1 MYFKKN
7 YIIILPD
14 KYFTILVMGEQIIMV
29 SLNKNSYLQSNLH
42 NNISLMEWL
51 IEIAEEKIIE
61 HRLLKKEFN
70 SHEEF
75 IVFTIIWM
83 RVFKTM
89 FKKLKKDSISN
100 FRMQKNIIIDDY
112 IKDFYINQ
120 QDEYL
125 GMTINAITRESEIP
139 RSTAK
144 RIIENLIKKKLV
156 TKNTKNLIIPT
167 YRVRDVMRD
176 YRKYIFKS
184 NKKNYLL
191 FEYLNLKNIYNE
203 KNN

>member
-1 MYFKKN
+1 
-7 YIIILPD
+7 
-14 KYFTILVMGEQIIMV
+14 MV
-29 SLNKNSYLQSNLH
+29 SLKKNSYTQSDLQK
-42 NNISLMEWL
+42 NIPFMEWL

-89 FKKLKKDSISN
+89 FKKLEKESIKNSFKQSN
-100 FRMQKNIIIDDY
+100 TITDTY
-112 IKDFYINQ
+112 IKNFYTNQ

-156 TKNTKNLIIPT
+156 TKNIKNLIIPT
-167 YRVRDVMRD
+167 FRVRDIMKS
-176 YRKYIFKS
+176 YRQYIFKS

-191 FEYLNLKNIYNE
+191 FENLNLQKIFDEDKIN
-203 KNN
+203 

>member
-1 MYFKKN
+1 
-7 YIIILPD
+7 
-14 KYFTILVMGEQIIMV
+14 MV
-29 SLNKNSYLQSNLH
+29 SLKKDSYTQSDLQKN
-42 NNISLMEWL
+42 IPFMEWL

-75 IVFTIIWM
+75 IVFTIIWI

-89 FKKLKKDSISN
+89 FKKLEKESI
-100 FRMQKNIIIDDY
+100 KNSFKQTNTITDTY
-112 IKDFYINQ
+112 IKNFYTNQ

-156 TKNTKNLIIPT
+156 TKNSKTLIIPT
-167 YRVRDVMRD
+167 YRVRDAMEF
-176 YRKYIFKS
+176 YREYINTSHKRTYS
-184 NKKNYLL
+184 I
-191 FEYLNLKNIYNE
+191 FETRNLMHIYDEKNII
-203 KNN
+203 